1 MSGWYASWVQFFI
14 CGLAIMFSGARLSR
28 YGDVLAEKTGMGR
41 TWMGLVLMAAATS
54 LPELATG
61 ASSVLWVNAPDITV
75 GDLLGSCVFNLLIL
89 ALVDILYPPGPVLT
103 AADRGH
109 LLAAT
114 FGVVMLGVAVMGVMA
129 HSPIE
134 SLNLGYVGL
143 SSPLLIICYLVA
155 MRAVFRYQRREMDAY
170 RKERKEEQI
179 YGAITLNQ
187 ALLRFGLNAL
197 VVLAAGVWLPRTA
210 TTLAKL
216 AGWHQSFMGTI
227 FVAATTS
234 LPEVVVTLS
243 ALRLG
248 AIDLAIGNLFGSNLI
263 NLGLLGLMGL
273 IYFPGPLLQLAAS
286 GHAAT
291 GLMAILMTGIAA
303 GELVYRPQKKSL
315 RWISMGAFLLTF
327 LYAAH
332 IFLQIL
338 AGAG

>member
-1 MSGWYASWVQFFI
+1 MV
-14 CGLAIMFSGARLSR
+14 SGAQLSR

-54 LPELATG
+54 LPEMATG
-61 ASSVLWVNAPDITV
+61 ASSILWVHAPDITV

-89 ALVDILYPPGPVLT
+89 ALVDLLYPPGPALT

-109 LLAAT
+109 LLAAA

-134 SLNLGYVGL
+134 SLNFAHVGL
-143 SSPLLIICYLVA
+143 SSPVLITCYLVA
-155 MRAVFRYQRREMDAY
+155 MRAVFRYQRRERATY
-170 RKERKEEQI
+170 QKEREEEPA
-179 YGAITLNQ
+179 YGGITLNQ
-187 ALLRFGLNAL
+187 ALGRFGLNAL
-197 VVLAAGVWLPRTA
+197 VVLAAGAWLPRTA
-210 TTLAKL
+210 ANLAQL

-227 FVAATTS
+227 FVAASTS

-248 AIDLAIGNLFGSNLI
+248 AIDLAVGNLFGSNLI
-263 NLGLLGLMGL
+263 NLALLGVMDLL
-273 IYFPGPLLQLAAS
+273 YVPGSILGVAAPE
-286 GHAAT
+286 HAAT

-303 GELVYRPQKKSL
+303 GELAYRPQKKSL
-315 RWISMGAFLLTF
+315 RWISMGAFFLAF